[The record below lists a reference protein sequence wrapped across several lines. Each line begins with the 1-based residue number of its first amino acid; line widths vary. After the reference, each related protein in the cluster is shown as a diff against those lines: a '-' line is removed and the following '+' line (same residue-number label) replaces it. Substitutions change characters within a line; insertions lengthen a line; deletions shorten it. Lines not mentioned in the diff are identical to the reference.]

1 MSQLRNGQ
9 VLIKKEQDSHKNS
22 QQELLLEQSDLL
34 QETHLMY

>member
-9 VLIKKEQDSHKNS
+9 VLINQEQDSHKNS
-22 QQELLLEQSDLL
+22 QQELSLEQSDLL